1 MEIGVRHRFPAL
13 FDFAPAVPIWRRMD
27 PVPQFLLDE
36 NPTTSAAAPLPPN
49 EARLLD
55 AYSQAV
61 VSVVERVGPA
71 VAHLE
76 VELGAR
82 ARRGSGSGFAF
93 TPDGLL
99 LTNSHVVHGARAIR
113 ATFADGYSRDARLLG
128 EDPDTDIAVIR
139 IGANSLPSVV
149 LGSSR
154 EVRVGQLAIAIGNPY
169 GFQHTVTA
177 GVVSALG
184 RSLRA
189 QSGRLIDD
197 VLQTDAALNPG
208 NSGGPL
214 VDSRGEV
221 IGVNTAII
229 PGAQGICFATAIDTV
244 KWVVLQLLK
253 DGRVR
258 RGYLGIAG
266 ANLAL
271 PRRIAR
277 HFELGNERAVRVE
290 SVESAGPAQHAGVLA
305 GDLIVAFEAR
315 PVNGI
320 DDLHRLLTAE
330 RIGKPSRL
338 TVVRGAQKLD
348 VDIVATE
355 AARKT

>member
-1 MEIGVRHRFPAL
+1 MD
-13 FDFAPAVPIWRRMD
+13 FDLT
-27 PVPQFLLDE
+27 PQFILDGSAGE
-36 NPTTSAAAPLPPN
+36 TARAGTSDDGP
-49 EARLLD
+49 LLD

-61 VSVVERVGPA
+61 VRATERVAPA
-71 VAHLE
+71 VVHLE
-76 VELGAR
+76 VELAR
-82 ARRGSGSGFAF
+82 GPRKGSGSGFAF

-99 LTNSHVVHGARAIR
+99 LTNSHVVHGARSIR
-113 ATFADGYSRDARLLG
+113 ATFADGLSRDADLLG
-128 EDPDTDIAVIR
+128 EDPDTDIAVLR
-139 IGANSLPSVV
+139 IGASGLQPVV

-154 EVRVGQLAIAIGNPY
+154 ALRVGQLVIAIGNPY

-244 KWVVLQLLK
+244 KWVAMQLLK

-258 RGYLGIAG
+258 RGYLGVAG
-266 ANLAL
+266 ANVAL
-271 PRRIAR
+271 PRRVAR
-277 HFELGNERAVRVE
+277 HLELDNARAVRVE
-290 SVESAGPAQHAGVLA
+290 SIEKDGPARSAGLEA
-305 GDLIVAFEAR
+305 GDLIVRFEDQS
-315 PVNGI
+315 VNGI
-320 DDLHRLLTAE
+320 DELHRLLTAE
-330 RIGKPSRL
+330 RIGRTSRL
-338 TVVRGAQKLD
+338 TVVRR
-348 VDIVATE
+348 
-355 AARKT
+355 ARKVELEVVPAERQDVR

>member
-1 MEIGVRHRFPAL
+1 
-13 FDFAPAVPIWRRMD
+13 MD
-27 PVPQFLLDE
+27 LATQFLLDDSGHAA
-36 NPTTSAAAPLPPN
+36 PAAAPAAPDDA
-49 EARLLD
+49 ELLD

-61 VSVVERVGPA
+61 VGAVERVGPA

-76 VELGAR
+76 VELGAQ
-82 ARRGSGSGFAF
+82 ARRGTGSGFAF
-93 TPDGLL
+93 TPDGLI
-99 LTNSHVVHGARAIR
+99 LTNSHVVHGARRIR
-113 ATFADGYSRDARLLG
+113 ATFADGYSRDADLLG
-128 EDPDTDIAVIR
+128 EDPDTDIAVVR
-139 IGANSLPSVV
+139 IGANALPSVV

-154 EVRVGQLAIAIGNPY
+154 KVRVGQLAIAIGNPY

-189 QSGRLIDD
+189 QTGRLIDD

-214 VDSRGEV
+214 VDARGEV

-244 KWVVLQLLK
+244 KWVVVQLLR

-266 ANLAL
+266 ANLPLA
-271 PRRIAR
+271 RRIAR
-277 HFELGNERAVRVE
+277 HFDLANLRAVRVE
-290 SVESAGPAQHAGVLA
+290 SVEAGGPSFQAGLQP
-305 GDLIVAFEAR
+305 GDLLVSFDDQ

-330 RIGKPSRL
+330 RIGKTSRL
-338 TVVRGAQKLD
+338 TVVRGTQKLELSAT
-348 VDIVATE
+348 ATE
-355 AARKT
+355 VRPAR

>member
-1 MEIGVRHRFPAL
+1 MSAI
-13 FDFAPAVPIWRRMD
+13 
-27 PVPQFLLDE
+27 PQLVLDE
-36 NPTTSAAAPLPPN
+36 TASVSPASSASPDDGA
-49 EARLLD
+49 LLD
-55 AYSQAV
+55 AYSKAV
-61 VSVVERVGPA
+61 VGAAERVGPA

-76 VELGAR
+76 VEIGK
-82 ARRGSGSGFAF
+82 RRGTGSGFAF

-113 ATFADGYSRDARLLG
+113 ATFADGTSRDADLVG
-128 EDPDTDIAVIR
+128 DDPHTDTAVLR
-139 IGANSLPSVV
+139 IGAGSLPSVQ

-154 EVRVGQLAIAIGNPY
+154 AVRVGQLAIAIGNPY

-184 RSLRA
+184 RSLRT
-189 QSGRLIDD
+189 QTGRLVDD

-229 PGAQGICFATAIDTV
+229 PMAQGICFATAIDTV
-244 KWVVLQLLK
+244 KWVVVQLLR
-253 DGRVR
+253 DGKVR

-266 ANLAL
+266 ANISF

-277 HFELGNERAVRVE
+277 HFGLANSRTVRVE
-290 SVESAGPAQHAGVLA
+290 SVEAGRPASRAGLET
-305 GDLIVAFEAR
+305 GDLIVAFDGATVE
-315 PVNGI
+315 GI
-320 DDLHRLLTAE
+320 DALHRLLTVE
-330 RIGKPSRL
+330 RISKPIPITVIRRAQRL
-338 TVVRGAQKLD
+338 ELP
-348 VDIVATE
+348 IVPSE
-355 AARKT
+355 VE

>member
-1 MEIGVRHRFPAL
+1 MDLDPRWILDDSGSPAE
-13 FDFAPAVPIWRRMD
+13 PAGPSGD
-27 PVPQFLLDE
+27 D
-36 NPTTSAAAPLPPN
+36 A
-49 EARLLD
+49 LLD
-55 AYSQAV
+55 AYSSAV
-61 VSVVERVGPA
+61 VHATEVVAPA

-76 VELGAR
+76 VDMKGR
-82 ARRGSGSGFAF
+82 KGSGSGFCF

-113 ATFADGYSRDARLLG
+113 ASFADGHSYEADLIG

-139 IGANSLPSVV
+139 IGAAGLTPVK

-154 EVRVGQLAIAIGNPY
+154 AVRVGQLAIAIGNPY

-184 RSLRA
+184 RSLRS
-189 QSGRLIDD
+189 QTGRLIDD

-214 VDSRGEV
+214 VNSRGEA

-244 KWVVLQLLK
+244 KWVAMQLLR

-258 RGYLGIAG
+258 RGFLGIAG
-266 ANLAL
+266 ANVPLA
-271 PRRIAR
+271 RRMAR
-277 HFELGNERAVRVE
+277 HFSLANTHAVRVE
-290 SVESAGPAQHAGVLA
+290 SVEKDGPAARAGVKA
-305 GDLIVAFEAR
+305 GDRIVSFAGAA
-315 PVNGI
+315 VNGI
-320 DDLHRLLTAE
+320 DDLHRVLTGE
-330 RIGKPSRL
+330 RIGEPSCARL
-338 TVVRGAQKLD
+338 VRGTEVVELE
-348 VDIVATE
+348 VTPGE
-355 AARKT
+355 AARRS

>member
-1 MEIGVRHRFPAL
+1 LE
-13 FDFAPAVPIWRRMD
+13 
-27 PVPQFLLDE
+27 PVPQFLLDDS
-36 NPTTSAAAPLPPN
+36 TGN
-49 EARLLD
+49 EPGRASVPDDGALLD
-55 AYSQAV
+55 AYSTAV
-61 VSVVERVGPA
+61 VAAVDAVAPS
-71 VAHLE
+71 VAHLQ
-76 VELGAR
+76 VQF
-82 ARRGSGSGFAF
+82 ARRGGSGSGFAF

-99 LTNSHVVHGARAIR
+99 LTNSHVVHGAKRIS
-113 ATFADGYSRDARLLG
+113 ATFADGTSRDATLVG

-139 IGANSLPSVV
+139 LGGTAVPAAT

-154 EVRVGQLAIAIGNPY
+154 AVRVGQLAIAIGNPY
-169 GFQHTVTA
+169 GFQHTVTT

-214 VDSRGEV
+214 VDSRGAV

-244 KWVVLQLLK
+244 KAVVVQLLR

-266 ANLAL
+266 ATVPLA
-271 PRRIAR
+271 RRLAR
-277 HFELGNERAVRVE
+277 HFELDNARAVRVE
-290 SVESAGPAQHAGVLA
+290 SVEATGPAARAGVEA
-305 GDLIVAFEAR
+305 GDLIVRFGDAA
-315 PVNGI
+315 VNGI
-320 DDLHRLLTAE
+320 DDLHRLLTGA
-330 RIGKPSRL
+330 RIGERVAL
-338 TVVRGAQKLD
+338 TVLRGAQKRELAA
-348 VDIVATE
+348 VPTE
-355 AARKT
+355 R

>member
-1 MEIGVRHRFPAL
+1 ME
-13 FDFAPAVPIWRRMD
+13 
-27 PVPQFLLDE
+27 PVPKFLQDE
-36 NPTTSAAAPLPPN
+36 SDG
-49 EARLLD
+49 RLLD
-55 AYSQAV
+55 AYSAAV
-61 VSVVERVGPA
+61 VGVVERVGPA

-76 VELGAR
+76 VELKG
-82 ARRGSGSGFAF
+82 RRGNGSGFAF

-99 LTNSHVVHGARAIR
+99 LTNSHVVHGARSIR
-113 ATFADGYSRDARLLG
+113 ATFADGLSRDADLVG

-139 IGANSLPSVV
+139 IGGNALPAVV

-154 EVRVGQLAIAIGNPY
+154 SVRVGQLAIAIGNPY

-258 RGYLGIAG
+258 RGYLGLAG
-266 ANLAL
+266 ANLPLA
-271 PRRIAR
+271 RRLAR
-277 HFELGNERAVRVE
+277 HFELDNAYAVRVE
-290 SVESAGPAQHAGVLA
+290 SVEGAGPAKRAGVEA
-305 GDLIVAFEAR
+305 GDLIVRFAGQ

-320 DDLHRLLTAE
+320 DDLHRLLTGE
-330 RIGKPSRL
+330 RIGAPGAITL
-338 TVVRGAQKLD
+338 LRGAQKLELP
-348 VDIVATE
+348 VTPSE
-355 AARKT
+355 R

>member
-1 MEIGVRHRFPAL
+1 
-13 FDFAPAVPIWRRMD
+13 MD
-27 PVPQFLLDE
+27 PAPQFPLDE
-36 NPTTSAAAPLPPN
+36 SG
-49 EARLLD
+49 LLD
-55 AYSQAV
+55 AYSRAV
-61 VSVVERVGPA
+61 VAAAERVGPA

-76 VELGAR
+76 VELGANQ
-82 ARRGSGSGFAF
+82 RRGAGSGFAF

-99 LTNSHVVHGARAIR
+99 LTNSHVVHRARRIR
-113 ATFADGYSRDARLLG
+113 ATFADGFSRDADLLG
-128 EDPDTDIAVIR
+128 EDPDTDIAVVR
-139 IGANSLPSVV
+139 IGTNAAAHALPSVV

-154 EVRVGQLAIAIGNPY
+154 GVRVGQLAIAIGNPY
-169 GFQHTVTA
+169 GFQHTVTD
-177 GVVSALG
+177 GVVSARG

-189 QSGRLIDD
+189 QTGRLIDD

-244 KWVVLQLLK
+244 KWVVTQLLRN
-253 DGRVR
+253 GRVQ

-266 ANLAL
+266 ATLPLA
-271 PRRIAR
+271 RRIAR
-277 HFELGNERAVRVE
+277 HFQLENVRAVRVE
-290 SVESAGPAQHAGVLA
+290 SVEAGGPSTGAGLQA
-305 GDLIVAFEAR
+305 GDLIVSFEDQ

-330 RIGKPSRL
+330 RIGRASRL
-338 TVVRGAQKLD
+338 TVVRRTEKLEFS
-348 VDIVATE
+348 VIPSE
-355 AARKT
+355 KT